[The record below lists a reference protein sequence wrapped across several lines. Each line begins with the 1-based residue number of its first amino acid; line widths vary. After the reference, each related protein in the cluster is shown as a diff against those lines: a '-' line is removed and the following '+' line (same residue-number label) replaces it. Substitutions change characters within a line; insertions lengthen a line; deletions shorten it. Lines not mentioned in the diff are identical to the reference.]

1 MNILIASSEVAPF
14 SKTGGLADVCR
25 ELPLAL
31 SRIGHQPMV
40 FTPAYRQIRNR
51 AATLERT
58 DVTFEIPIG
67 SKVMIGHLLT
77 GVMPDS
83 SVPVYFV
90 DQPEYFDRDQLY
102 QESGQDYRDNCERYV
117 FFSRAVMEAIRLLDL
132 PVDVIHCN
140 DWQTGL
146 IPALLRIEYQHA
158 RGYED
163 IVTLMTIHNMAYQGH
178 FWHWDMLLTGLDW
191 KYFNWKQMEFW
202 GNLNLMKTGLV
213 FADAIST
220 VSARYAEEI
229 QHDLGCGLEGVLRQR
244 SASLFGINNGV
255 DYELWNPATDPQLAA
270 NYSVDNWHEGKAAC
284 KTVLQRE
291 FGLPTESET
300 PLIGLIGRL
309 ADQKG
314 WDLVANVMQR
324 WVNRE
329 KVQWAILGEGEERY
343 HEILERLA
351 TQRPDRVG
359 IRFEFSD
366 PIARHVEAG
375 ADMLL
380 MPSRFEPCGLNQLH
394 SLKYGTVPI
403 VRETGGLADSICDAS
418 AENLSNGTAN
428 GFSFQA
434 YDADQLEV
442 TLQRACDTFR
452 TRRDVWRNL
461 VETGMKQDWSWN
473 ESAQQYVSLY
483 RQMRRQHD
491 MLRQAAEAA
500 H

>member
-1 MNILIASSEVAPF
+1 MNILIATSEVAPF
-14 SKTGGLADVCR
+14 SKTGGLADVCC
-25 ELPLAL
+25 ELPRAL
-31 SRIGHQPMV
+31 DKLGHQPIV
-40 FTPAYRQIRNR
+40 FTPAYRQVRKS
-51 AATLERT
+51 AASLEPT

-67 SKVMIGHLLT
+67 SKVMIGHLLK
-77 GVMPDS
+77 GSIPGS
-83 SVPVYFV
+83 NVPIYFV
-90 DQPEYFDRDQLY
+90 DQPEYFDREQLY
-102 QESGQDYRDNCERYV
+102 QESGQDYRDNCERFV

-140 DWQTGL
+140 DWQTSL

-163 IVTLMTIHNMAYQGH
+163 IVALMTIHNMAYQGQ

-220 VSARYAEEI
+220 VSARYAQEI

-255 DYELWNPATDPQLAA
+255 DYEIWNPATDQQLAA
-270 NYSVDNWHEGKAAC
+270 NYSVDNWREGKAVC
-284 KTVLQRE
+284 KAALQSE
-291 FGLPTESET
+291 FGLPTEPEM

-314 WDLVANVMQR
+314 WDLVANVMHR

-329 KVQWAILGEGEERY
+329 HVQWVILGEGEVRY
-343 HEILERLA
+343 HEILARLA
-351 TQRPDRVG
+351 LQRPDRVG
-359 IRFEFSD
+359 VRFEFSD
-366 PIARHVEAG
+366 SLARQLEAG
-375 ADMLL
+375 TDMLL
-380 MPSRFEPCGLNQLH
+380 MPSRYEPCGLNQLH
-394 SLKYGTVPI
+394 SLKYGTVPV

-418 AENLSNGTAN
+418 AQNLSNGTAN
-428 GFSFQA
+428 GFSFQP

-442 TLQRACDTFR
+442 ALQRACDVFR
-452 TRRDVWRNL
+452 TRRDTWRTL
-461 VETGMKQDWSWN
+461 VETGMKQDWSW
-473 ESAQQYVSLY
+473 EKSAKQYVSVY
-483 RQMRRQHD
+483 QQMQRQREAV
-491 MLRQAAEAA
+491 RQAAEAA